1 MTFILTRK
9 PMKLTDTVELMN
21 GSDFKDRF
29 RAEYY
34 QLTIRLGKLENML
47 AKMKAGTLDFVP
59 SCSYELLYEQVIF
72 MKQYKRIL
80 EERAKIESVDLGS
93 DE

>member
-1 MTFILTRK
+1 MTIK
-9 PMKLTDTVELMN
+9 PVELTDTIALMN
-21 GSDFKDRF
+21 SGDFKDRF

-47 AKMKAGTLDFVP
+47 AKMKAGTLNFIP

-80 EERAKIESVDLGS
+80 EERAKIERVDLGS